1 MTKFIAVFF
10 DRPAVTLLVGI
21 LCLALGL
28 ISAKLSKNNLLY
40 RISLIVALIGVIFSF
55 GGGMMLL
62 LNGALF
68 HSFDVVSGLIR

>member
-1 MTKFIAVFF
+1 MANFIASFF
-10 DRPAVTLLVGI
+10 ERPAVTLAVGLI
-21 LCLALGL
+21 LLAIGL
-28 ISAKLSKNNLLY
+28 ISAKFSKNNVLY
-40 RISLIVALIGVIFSF
+40 RLSLIVALIGVILSF